1 MTMKHFDRKQAAV
14 VILIA
19 VLVAVMTVFAYFS
32 NNFNQSVLVEAGEK
46 LDVSAVWNG
55 IGEAVVYSEELN
67 TDKPG
72 EYHIHIGVMNVLKL
86 PVTVTVKDTVVPHAV
101 TQDLVRRRGE
111 SCTPEDFIVS
121 VEDKTDVVF
130 AFETEPDMELM
141 GTQQVTVIVTD
152 EGNNKD
158 IVKANLLIPSVK
170 ESADMEVGQEVPGA
184 EIYLESENS
193 TASYITDLST
203 INTAKLGS
211 HTLSILVDEME
222 YEVTL
227 NVIDTTAPTGT
238 VQDLTDW
245 TNKPFAV
252 ERFVTATEDM
262 TAVTP
267 SYQTEPDWTK
277 EGEQMVSICL
287 TDEAGNTAVLEAKL
301 TLEADA
307 VAPIINAGTIS
318 VKVGKNISYK
328 KAITVTDNCDLPED
342 IELKIDS
349 SAVNL
354 KQVGEYKVICT
365 AVDTAG
371 NEAQKEITVQVV
383 PEQILT
389 YDQATIDQMADAVLA
404 KIITP
409 DMPIDQKCRAIFD
422 WVKKNVSY
430 INNSEKGNWLRGA
443 YEGFKLHKGD
453 CYVYYA
459 TSRALLTRAGIPNL
473 EIKKEKQDWTSQSNH
488 YWNLVDIGGGW
499 YHFDTT
505 PRKDKTV
512 FYMWT
517 DAQMLE
523 YSNSHKGSHNFT
535 RELYPAIN

>member
-1 MTMKHFDRKQAAV
+1 MKQFGWKKV
-14 VILIA
+14 IVILLLVI
-19 VLVAVMTVFAYFS
+19 LVAVMTVFAYLSHNYRNEVF
-32 NNFNQSVLVEAGEK
+32 VEAGDSLE
-46 LDVSAVWNG
+46 VSDIWNG
-55 IGEAVVYSEELN
+55 IYEASLVGEAVDTTV
-67 TDKPG
+67 PG
-72 EYHIHIGVMNVLKL
+72 EYRRAVKLLNLLQL
-86 PVTVTVKDTVVPHAV
+86 PVTITVKDTVVPHAV
-101 TQDLVRRRGE
+101 TQDLVRRKGE

-121 VEDKTDVVF
+121 VDDKTDVVF
-130 AFETEPDMELM
+130 AFEAQPDMELM
-141 GTQQVTVIVTD
+141 GTQQVTIIVTD

-158 IVKANLLIPSVK
+158 IVKANLFIPSVK
-170 ESADMEVGQEVPGA
+170 ESADMEVGEEVPGA
-184 EIYLESENS
+184 EVYLESENS

-203 INTAKLGS
+203 IDTAKLGS

-238 VQDLTDW
+238 LQDLTDW

-252 ERFVTATEDM
+252 ERFVIATEDM

-277 EGEQMVSICL
+277 EGEQTVSVRL

-301 TLEADA
+301 TLEADT
-307 VAPIINAGTIS
+307 VAPVINAGNIS

-342 IELKIDS
+342 VELKIDS

-383 PEQILT
+383 PEQVLT
-389 YDQATIDQMADAVLA
+389 YEQAEIDQMADAVLA

-409 DMPIDQKCRAIFD
+409 DMTIEQKCRAIFD

-517 DAQMLE
+517 DAQLLE